1 MAKTKIKAKA
11 KAKAKVPKSKAK
23 DTSTTKNKTKAT
35 TTKIIPQGRAK
46 LTDLPL
52 QCWAHSQTGN
62 RCKIKVPNREG
73 EPIPIP
79 YCDKHLKSGDGALRV
94 VTHPLFGK
102 ALVARYDLP
111 ANYRMAYW
119 GIRGKC
125 ASCDVED
132 VSFLVRLMCVLFF
145 LSSFHVQ
152 KLTCI
157 HSFIHSFLLIS
168 YIP

>member
-1 MAKTKIKAKA
+1 MAKTKTKAKA
-11 KAKAKVPKSKAK
+11 KAKAPKSKT
-23 DTSTTKNKTKAT
+23 TSKTKAT

-132 VSFLVRLMCVLFF
+132 VSL
-145 LSSFHVQ
+145 
-152 KLTCI
+152 
-157 HSFIHSFLLIS
+157 
-168 YIP
+168 

>member
-1 MAKTKIKAKA
+1 MAKTKTKAKA
-11 KAKAKVPKSKAK
+11 KAKAPKSKT
-23 DTSTTKNKTKAT
+23 TSKTKAT
-35 TTKIIPQGRAK
+35 TIKIIPQGRAK

-132 VSFLVRLMCVLFF
+132 VSL
-145 LSSFHVQ
+145 
-152 KLTCI
+152 
-157 HSFIHSFLLIS
+157 
-168 YIP
+168 

>member
-1 MAKTKIKAKA
+1 MTKAKA
-11 KAKAKVPKSKAK
+11 KGKAKVPKSKAK
-23 DTSTTKNKTKAT
+23 DLSPTTKNKTTAT
-35 TTKIIPQGRAK
+35 TIKIIPQGRAK
-46 LTDLPL
+46 RTDLPL

-62 RCKIKVPNREG
+62 RCKTKVPNREG
-73 EPIPIP
+73 EPIPVP

-132 VSFLVRLMCVLFF
+132 VSESSEVMCCFF
-145 LSSFHVQ
+145 DHILCA
-152 KLTCI
+152 KA
-157 HSFIHSFLLIS
+157 
-168 YIP
+168 